1 MDKETENVTNQTLIQ
16 KIKQVQEEL
25 PNITLPN
32 MGIITNEKKI
42 EINSQD
48 YIQHK
53 AVRED

>member
-1 MDKETENVTNQTLIQ
+1 MDKEKENINNQTLIQ
-16 KIKQVQEEL
+16 KIEQVQEEL

>member
-1 MDKETENVTNQTLIQ
+1 MDKEKENVTNQTLIQ

-48 YIQHK
+48 YKQHK

>member
-1 MDKETENVTNQTLIQ
+1 MDKEKENISNQTLIQ
-16 KIKQVQEEL
+16 KIEQVQEEL

-32 MGIITNEKKI
+32 MGIINNEKKI

-53 AVRED
+53 TIRED

>member
-1 MDKETENVTNQTLIQ
+1 MDKEKENVTNQTLIQ

-53 AVRED
+53 AVSED